1 MEQLFPDGF
10 ICLTTGSFEHI
21 DPYTNWFS
29 SGSSS
34 GEEEADETEE
44 SLLPELVRDS
54 EQTEHCLS
62 LEVEQPVDYDP

>member
-44 SLLPELVRDS
+44 S
-54 EQTEHCLS
+54 
-62 LEVEQPVDYDP
+62 